1 MRQTSR
7 GKFNRLQRIAA
18 RSTTNALDGY
28 GLRCRVPARPA
39 SYASYLVLVHRL
51 PPLLHASFRPR
62 LATKP
67 LRFAITSPPS
77 GCEGDLHPKAVKQC
91 SAHTRK
97 APGIAPEALNTRID
111 KPYSAAP
118 STSLVV
124 ATVQFGSPTLKRAKR
139 RTVMFSPS
147 LPTFC
152 AISSLIEID
161 CSLMKGCSNRQT
173 SS

>member
-1 MRQTSR
+1 MENIEKTTSTSAPWTSEYSGR
-7 GKFNRLQRIAA
+7 TFTLQVMYCALIAA
-18 RSTTNALDGY
+18 RDNTN
-28 GLRCRVPARPA
+28 
-39 SYASYLVLVHRL
+39 
-51 PPLLHASFRPR
+51 
-62 LATKP
+62 LAGSESE
-67 LRFAITSPPS
+67 ITPQ
-77 GCEGDLHPKAVKQC
+77 K
-91 SAHTRK
+91 R
-97 APGIAPEALNTRID
+97 PEAFRSGPSIVYLL
-111 KPYSAAP
+111 KPYSAGVP

-161 CSLMKGCSNRQT
+161 CSLMKGCYNRQT